1 VFTAKSK
8 QDISG
13 LFNQFLGALQS
24 RCRAEHKQRK
34 LQSQPVLMS
43 IPAPIQVVINDLDSY
58 LRKHPKPAGLI
69 DLIDKV
75 VYVNTL
81 HGGKRLPKS
90 VT

>member
-1 VFTAKSK
+1 
-8 QDISG
+8 
-13 LFNQFLGALQS
+13 
-24 RCRAEHKQRK
+24 
-34 LQSQPVLMS
+34 MS
-43 IPAPIQVVINDLDSY
+43 IPAPIQVMINDLDSY